1 MGLKSMT
8 TIIMALPFRTMFM
21 GTYLVGAG
29 PRACPVF
36 GQTQGVAPTMGL
48 PDVVHGF
55 EIDDDHYHGIA
66 IPNHV
71 HGNISS

>member
-29 PRACPVF
+29 PCVINV
-36 GQTQGVAPTMGL
+36 GT
-48 PDVVHGF
+48 F
-55 EIDDDHYHGIA
+55 ERLNVGTFNMPALFLGKHRG
-66 IPNHV
+66 
-71 HGNISS
+71 